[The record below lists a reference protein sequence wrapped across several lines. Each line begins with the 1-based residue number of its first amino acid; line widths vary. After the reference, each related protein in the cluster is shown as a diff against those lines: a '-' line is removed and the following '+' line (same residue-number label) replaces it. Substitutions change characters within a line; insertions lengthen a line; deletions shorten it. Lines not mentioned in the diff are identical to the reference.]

1 MEKEQKKINKYT
13 SRSQMVEDIITWND
27 FYGPATKEAAYK
39 ERFAEIHARL
49 LRSDGAKFPLAAFI
63 QKHKLAAV
71 EVFLL
76 LRVSALDTLRLVAIA
91 LYKITTLLQDA
102 QIIGTRT
109 EAMRILLDRQSALFT
124 EDILGVARGCIELKH
139 NFLSAPAPARKK
151 TVKKRTLN
159 PLRVLKELNKYVIG
173 QEAAKKQLVAGVFEH
188 LAKCARAKKGETFT
202 KSNIFI
208 SGPTGCGKTYLC
220 QCLAKILNIPF
231 VHADASQYT
240 QAGYSGLNVSDILT
254 PLLSQCKEKGKLPV
268 AMVFVDEIDK
278 LRANTERWGVS
289 STNVQMEFLRLLEA
303 KTVFLEQRFLG
314 RTTAEVDISQV
325 LFVAGGAFENL
336 LVRHDAGKD
345 IGFTKAPAVYGKT
358 LTADDYIQAGMVPEL
373 MGRFTY
379 LVQLSGLEKDEL
391 RRILLNPY
399 HGPFQQYKDLLKS
412 QQELLPELV
421 EQMVNAAYERRLGA
435 RGLQQ
440 QVGRLFQEQF
450 LQQSVQIEL

>member
-1 MEKEQKKINKYT
+1 MEKKQKKINKYA

-49 LRSDGAKFPLAAFI
+49 LHSDGAKFPLAAFI
-63 QKHKLAAV
+63 QKHKLSAV

-76 LRVSALDTLRLVAIA
+76 LRVSALDTLRLVSVP

-102 QIIGTRT
+102 QIIGPRT

-124 EDILGVARGCIELKH
+124 AGVLGIARGCIELKH
-139 NFLSAPAPARKK
+139 NFLSAPATTRKK
-151 TVKKRTLN
+151 TVKKRTLS

-173 QEAAKKQLVAGVFEH
+173 QEAAKKQLVAGV
-188 LAKCARAKKGETFT
+188 
-202 KSNIFI
+202 
-208 SGPTGCGKTYLC
+208 
-220 QCLAKILNIPF
+220 
-231 VHADASQYT
+231 
-240 QAGYSGLNVSDILT
+240 
-254 PLLSQCKEKGKLPV
+254 
-268 AMVFVDEIDK
+268 
-278 LRANTERWGVS
+278 
-289 STNVQMEFLRLLEA
+289 
-303 KTVFLEQRFLG
+303 
-314 RTTAEVDISQV
+314 
-325 LFVAGGAFENL
+325 FENL

-379 LVQLSGLEKDEL
+379 LLQLSGLEKDEL

-421 EQMVNAAYERRLGA
+421 EQMVDAAYERRLGA

-440 QVGRLFQEQF
+440 QVERLFQEQF
-450 LQQSVQIEL
+450 LQQSVQIEI

>member
-1 MEKEQKKINKYT
+1 MAKETKKISKYT
-13 SRSQMVEDIITWND
+13 SRSQMLEDIITWND
-27 FYGPATKEAAYK
+27 SYGHATKEAAYK
-39 ERFAEIHARL
+39 ERFAEIRARL
-49 LRSDGAKFPLAAFI
+49 LHSDGAKFPLVQFI
-63 QKHKLAAV
+63 QKHKLSAV

-76 LRVSALDTLRLVAIA
+76 LRVSVLDALRQMSASF
-91 LYKITTLLQDA
+91 YKITVLMQDA
-102 QIIGTRT
+102 QIVGTRT
-109 EAMRILLDRQSALFT
+109 EVMRILLDRNSALFT
-124 EDILGVARGCIELKH
+124 ERVFGVVGGTIDLKY
-139 NFLSAPAPARKK
+139 NFLSAPAKARKLPI
-151 TVKKRTLN
+151 KKRIFS

-173 QEAAKKQLVAGVFEH
+173 QESAKKQLVAGVFEH
-188 LAKCARAKKGETFT
+188 LAKCAQTKKGETFT

-231 VHADASQYT
+231 IHADASQYT
-240 QAGYSGLNVSDILT
+240 QTGYSGLNISDILT
-254 PLLSQCKEKGKLPV
+254 PLLAQCKEKGKLPV
-268 AMVFVDEIDK
+268 SIVFVDEIDK

-289 STNVQMEFLRLLEA
+289 STNVQMELLRMLEA
-303 KTVFLEQRFLG
+303 KTVFLEQRSLG
-314 RTTAEVDISQV
+314 RITVEVDISQV
-325 LFVAGGAFENL
+325 LFVVSGAFENL
-336 LVRHDAGKD
+336 LVRHDASKD
-345 IGFTKAPAVYGKT
+345 IGFTKAPAVSAKT
-358 LTADDYIQAGMVPEL
+358 LTVDDYIQSGMVPEL

-379 LVQLSGLEKDEL
+379 LVQLNGLDKDEL

-421 EQMVNAAYERRLGA
+421 EQLVNTAYERRLGA